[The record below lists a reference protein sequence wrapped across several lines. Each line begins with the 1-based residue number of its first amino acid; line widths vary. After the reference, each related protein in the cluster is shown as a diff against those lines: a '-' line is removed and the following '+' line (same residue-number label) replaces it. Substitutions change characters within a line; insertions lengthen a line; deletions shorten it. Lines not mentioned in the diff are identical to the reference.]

1 LTPALHST
9 KIVQLDELEKIV
21 KKAKSQGKRIVWTNG
36 CFDLLHAGHVI
47 YLEKARAL
55 GDMLIVGLNSD
66 ASVKKWKSPDR
77 PLVSQF
83 YRARV
88 VAALDC
94 VDYIIIFDDSSPV
107 KLLERLQ
114 PDIFTKGDD
123 YNVETMDQDERR
135 AVESYGGEFR
145 FLSGVPG
152 MSTSALLDKIRGTRI
167 KS

>member
-1 LTPALHST
+1 MTSEMHSK
-9 KIVQLDELEKIV
+9 KIVHIDELEKIV

-77 PLVSQF
+77 PLVKQL

-88 VAALDC
+88 MAALAC
-94 VDYIIIFDDSSPV
+94 VDYIVIFDDGSPV

-114 PDIFTKGDD
+114 PDFFTKGDD
-123 YNVETMDQDERR
+123 YSVETMDQAERR
-135 AVESYGGEFR
+135 AVEGYGGEFR

-152 MSTSALLDKIRGTRI
+152 MSTSTLLARIRGD
-167 KS
+167 KK

>member
-1 LTPALHST
+1 MHSR
-9 KIVQLDELEKIV
+9 KIVHLDELEKIV

-88 VAALDC
+88 VTALAC
-94 VDYIIIFDDSSPV
+94 VDYVVIFDASSPV
-107 KLLERLQ
+107 KLLERVQ

-123 YNVETMDQDERR
+123 YSVETMDQAERR
-135 AVESYGGEFR
+135 AVERYGGEFR
-145 FLSGVPG
+145 FLSGIPG
-152 MSTSALLDKIRGTRI
+152 MSTSALLARIRGQESNLKNQT
-167 KS
+167 